1 MDIAKYI
8 CPELIIAELNVETKE
23 EAVRQL
29 VDSIFRT
36 NPSCF
41 SKNVTSDYVY
51 RQVIARENIQTTG
64 VGNGMAF
71 PHARIEQC
79 ADLVVAIG
87 ISKKG
92 IDFNS
97 IDGHLCHIICL
108 MVTPANQPYTIL
120 QMMAAFSRFF
130 VEEENVESIKSESS
144 PHKIAE
150 VLRNSLFVT
159 SKTVLASDVMR
170 PNEQSV
176 LLETSIEQTTQIM
189 HFNKMDV
196 LPVVDEQNTLYG
208 EISCL
213 KIFTYGIPDFFNQLQ
228 TVSFVKYLDPFE
240 KYFKFKKNLKV
251 KDLYD
256 PCTSAISQDTTL
268 MEIIFE
274 MTAKN
279 KSKLFVVDKNR
290 LVGVIDRFTI
300 IDRVLFF

>member
-8 CPELIIAELNVETKE
+8 CPELIIPELNAETKE

-29 VDSIFRT
+29 VDSIFKA
-36 NPSCF
+36 NSSCF

-51 RQVIARENIQTTG
+51 GKVIARENIQTTG
-64 VGNGMAF
+64 LGNGMAF

-79 ADLVVAIG
+79 TDLVVVIG
-87 ISKKG
+87 VSKKG
-92 IDFNS
+92 IDFKS
-97 IDGHLCHIICL
+97 VDGNPCCVICL
-108 MVTPANQPYTIL
+108 MVTPVHQPYIIL

-130 VEEENVESIKSESS
+130 MKEENVESIKSESS

-150 VLRNSLFVT
+150 VLKNSLLIT
-159 SKTVLASDVMR
+159 SKTVLARDVMR
-170 PNEQSV
+170 SNEQSV

-196 LPVVDEQNTLYG
+196 LPVVDEQNILYG

-240 KYFKFKKNLKV
+240 KYFKFRKNLKV

-256 PCTSAISQDTTL
+256 PSTIAISRDTTL

-274 MTAKN
+274 MTVKN
-279 KSKLFVVDKNR
+279 KSRLFVVDKNR
-290 LVGVIDRFTI
+290 LVGVIDRFTV